1 MTRSMLLW
9 RLHEGYAMSSD
20 SADEWEQRAVAVA
33 ATLDRAADELTRL
46 IEDIRKKAREQKG
59 AKPDDGPNRT

>member
-1 MTRSMLLW
+1 MLLW